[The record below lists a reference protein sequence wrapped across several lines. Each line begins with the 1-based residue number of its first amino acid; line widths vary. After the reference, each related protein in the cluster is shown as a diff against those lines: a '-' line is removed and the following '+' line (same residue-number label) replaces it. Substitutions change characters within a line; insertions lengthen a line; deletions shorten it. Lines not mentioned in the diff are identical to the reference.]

1 MIWNLCWKKKPRQ
14 KYQPYFRWRRCW
26 ILHVPC
32 LMPTGYMSDI
42 SVPVPY
48 STALL
53 IYDSS
58 LSLLLH
64 RLSNAPYPK
73 TYFPSLA

>member
-1 MIWNLCWKKKPRQ
+1 MINQNFKFSNSQ
-14 KYQPYFRWRRCW
+14 HHRRGFLGEKCW

-32 LMPTGYMSDI
+32 LVPTAYISDI

-48 STALL
+48 STTLL

-58 LSLLLH
+58 LSSLLH